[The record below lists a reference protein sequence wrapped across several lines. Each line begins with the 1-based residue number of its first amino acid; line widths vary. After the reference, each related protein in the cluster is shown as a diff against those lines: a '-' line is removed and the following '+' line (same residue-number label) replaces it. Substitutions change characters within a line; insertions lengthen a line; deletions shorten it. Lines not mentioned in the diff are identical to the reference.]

1 MMHSRMSADD
11 EREYADR
18 IIEARQQHRRES
30 RPRRHAFWND
40 IRAFLLS
47 IPAGIGIRIGG

>member
-1 MMHSRMSADD
+1 MYSTMTADD

-18 IIEARQQHRRES
+18 IREARLQRLRTRRA
-30 RPRRHAFWND
+30 RRHAFWSD
-40 IRAFLLS
+40 LSEFLLS